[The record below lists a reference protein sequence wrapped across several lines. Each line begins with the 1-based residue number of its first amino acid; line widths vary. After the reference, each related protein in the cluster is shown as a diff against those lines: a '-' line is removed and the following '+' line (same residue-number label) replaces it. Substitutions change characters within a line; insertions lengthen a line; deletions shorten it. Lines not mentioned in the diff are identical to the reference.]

1 MGDFFFL
8 SIGTIFREIFVVL
21 LTTIADLAMIM
32 PLTTWNL
39 LDFRVAEK
47 EKLLK
52 QYMFAQL
59 W

>member
-1 MGDFFFL
+1 
-8 SIGTIFREIFVVL
+8 
-21 LTTIADLAMIM
+21 MIM
-32 PLTTWNL
+32 TLTTWNS

-52 QYMFAQL
+52 QYSFAQP